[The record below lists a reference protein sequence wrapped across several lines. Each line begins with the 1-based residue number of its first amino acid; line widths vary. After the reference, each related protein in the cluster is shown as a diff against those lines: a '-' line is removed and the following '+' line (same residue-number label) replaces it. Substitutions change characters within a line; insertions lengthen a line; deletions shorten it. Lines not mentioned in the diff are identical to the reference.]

1 MKTGATEPEM
11 IQRFGGC
18 VARDAGQGS
27 SWADD
32 LLAAVRFC
40 PVSVAR
46 RLQVRGSHD
55 TTPRLIQLGERPLF

>member
-1 MKTGATEPEM
+1 METGATEPKLIE
-11 IQRFGGC
+11 RFGSC
-18 VARDAGQGS
+18 AARDTSQHS
-27 SWADD
+27 KWADD